1 MVPFNCLRFGH
12 MLTLEGD
19 IGGKEIKCPE
29 ISDRDKEG
37 VTLQRKLGYCYQK
50 KRG

>member
-1 MVPFNCLRFGH
+1 